1 MTGLFKCVW
10 WGWVL
15 LGGGVWLG
23 VEGCN
28 RGTFLRGQGIM
39 ETLATRALSSRL
51 ALV

>member
-1 MTGLFKCVW
+1 MCVV
-10 WGWVL
+10 GVGFVG
-15 LGGGVWLG
+15 GGGVWLG